1 MSETKEKDTEEFKL
15 DKLHYFLFWIVVSL
29 LWWSFKLWDAVPT
42 DEEKKQMLIIIDKA
56 EKYNQQEIA
65 RKKAEIARKKAEI
78 AELELQLKDSNKT
91 E

>member
-15 DKLHYFLFWIVVSL
+15 DKLHYFLVWIVVSL
-29 LWWSFKLWDAVPT
+29 SWLCFKMWDAVPT
-42 DEEKKQMLIIIDKA
+42 DEEKKQMLIIIEKA
-56 EKYNQQEIA
+56 EKYNQQ
-65 RKKAEIARKKAEI
+65 EIARKKAEI